1 MMEKKNSVV
10 VPTLSWALAS
20 PGNIRYPFSHESG
33 LPKDFF
39 QRNFIWFQSFLPC
52 AHMWLSNVI
61 LFLPEYVLKDSALA
75 KQSYASY
82 FQNLVKYQLT
92 WNPQWTSSTVLSH
105 HLKTI
110 LWLPRIVERFTVL
123 QVNIQSHW
131 SPSTGYQTV
140 GKVLPIHYNPSEC

>member
-1 MMEKKNSVV
+1 
-10 VPTLSWALAS
+10 
-20 PGNIRYPFSHESG
+20 
-33 LPKDFF
+33 
-39 QRNFIWFQSFLPC
+39 
-52 AHMWLSNVI
+52 MWLSNVI

-105 HLKTI
+105 HLQTI

-123 QVNIQSHW
+123 QVNIQSH
-131 SPSTGYQTV
+131 
-140 GKVLPIHYNPSEC
+140 